1 MGFGPLTS
9 PEPRGSP
16 SGGRGILPQAA
27 PCGCWEDL
35 SQSIEEGDRRR
46 ETSWDPPS
54 SNWRQLLWG
63 AGGIPEQDVS
73 GSPSQALGG
82 WLGQDH
88 WESASRFL
96 GGNSQTPLTMA
107 HPSPAWIL
115 SMQGIHLRPRNQ
127 CPGHFPVMWPWQRW
141 PLAAPDRPLS
151 AACEQGWLGLLVSLL
166 ILQTAA
172 LFAPGA
178 AFLAFLCFP
187 WRGHHFRWPSRMV
200 LLGARRLP
208 VSRRED
214 AGVR

>member
-1 MGFGPLTS
+1 MGSRGDPRAGRLWLPLPSLRRLAGPGPLGKRLQVPGREFSNPADDGPPFSRVDSVNARNSLATS
-9 PEPRGSP
+9 KSVP
-16 SGGRGILPQAA
+16 
-27 PCGCWEDL
+27 W
-35 SQSIEEGDRRR
+35 
-46 ETSWDPPS
+46 
-54 SNWRQLLWG
+54 
-63 AGGIPEQDVS
+63 
-73 GSPSQALGG
+73 AL
-82 WLGQDH
+82 
-88 WESASRFL
+88 
-96 GGNSQTPLTMA
+96 
-107 HPSPAWIL
+107 
-115 SMQGIHLRPRNQ
+115 
-127 CPGHFPVMWPWQRW
+127 PGHVALAERR
-141 PLAAPDRPLS
+141 PLATPDGPLS